1 MEAQKFNHLLK
12 SINKVRSFEILYD
25 YFYRRIIFHLKY
37 IYGESIAQEVAQE
50 FFIGLI
56 NKQGEDFGYIE
67 YPASWVYKCCENIAK
82 RKLSKEVSAVELNDK
97 LLLKYEQQFEIEVYG
112 KLYDK
117 IKKLDEESQKI
128 IRMHYWE
135 GYNFSEISKILCL
148 KAVTVRQK
156 HNRAIKKLGKYK
168 LM

>member
-1 MEAQKFNHLLK
+1 MLRKYSKKEIIKR
-12 SINKVRSFEILYD
+12 SIC
-25 YFYRRIIFHLKY
+25 RR
-37 IYGESIAQEVAQE
+37 V
-50 FFIGLI
+50 
-56 NKQGEDFGYIE
+56 D
-67 YPASWVYKCCENIAK
+67 
-82 RKLSKEVSAVELNDK
+82 DK

-112 KLYDK
+112 NLYDK